1 MIKIVDTY
9 DNGVLI
15 NTEYIEVPD
24 EENVSDIISAVE
36 SMTPEQLEALRNLLG
51 LQ

>member
-1 MIKIVDTY
+1 MIKRVDTY

-15 NTEYIEVPD
+15 NTEYVDVPD
-24 EENVSDIISAVE
+24 EENHSDIIAAIE